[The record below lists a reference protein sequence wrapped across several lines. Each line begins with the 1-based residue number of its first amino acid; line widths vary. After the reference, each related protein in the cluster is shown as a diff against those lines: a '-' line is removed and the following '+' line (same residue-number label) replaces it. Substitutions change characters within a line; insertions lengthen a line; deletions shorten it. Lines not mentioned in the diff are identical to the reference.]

1 MHAQLRRCNKLELF
15 SVAKRY
21 LVLISRIC
29 AAVVGCDRADRLRQ
43 CLCLCLFEAGAA
55 RRRHLRDVQ
64 LQVPLRVYTRD
75 GRLMAA
81 IGEQRRIPVRYDQLP
96 PKLIQAFL
104 ATEDDRFFPA
114 SRRRLAGYFARGARE
129 PRAGGIRQGAS
140 TITMQVARDMFLT
153 PRRDMKRKMSEIYI
167 SLLMETEFTK
177 EEIFSLYVNKIFL
190 GQRAYGVAAP
200 PRKCISA
207 RRLDQLDHRR
217 NGDARRNSD
226 RPLDVNPVASAEA
239 ATIRRAHVLGRM
251 LELNYITPAEF
262 EAAKRQPMESRLHGP
277 SIEVDAPYVAEMV
290 RNEMQAKY
298 GDSIYT
304 AGYRVFTTIDS
315 HLEAAATVALRT
327 GLLEYDRRH
336 GWRGATAKVDLSK
349 AASPAYLEAEL
360 EKIPVRSAACGPPS
374 CRRSRRR
381 APGSTSRAWARSI
394 FPGRSCRGRGA
405 SCPTKRWTARPPRH
419 RRSLARG
426 DVIYTVGN
434 SPESLQFVQ
443 VPEAQSA
450 LVALDPKDGAVV
462 ALVGGFDFFQSKFN
476 RVTQARRQPG
486 FGVQAFR
493 ICGGVR
499 QGVHAGQHRRWMR
512 PSWSMKPAWN
522 RPGGRRNSKT
532 ISPGPFDLREALVH
546 SRNLVSI
553 RLMREIGGD
562 YTWNYVQRFG
572 FDKSQLPKDLTLAVG
587 TAEFSPLQVVV
598 GYSTFANGG
607 FRVTPYYI
615 DRIEDAGGKTT
626 VQANPSLA
634 CFECGRPRRIPG
646 SAKAAARRT
655 GCSSWRRRGDGKS
668 LIPAK
673 DLAPQVIRPQVAYLL
688 SDMMADVIR
697 RGTGV
702 GARGA
707 QPRRS
712 GRQDGHHQRFS
723 RCLVLRLQRRSG
735 GHRLDRVRS
744 GPLAGRRRARRARV
758 AAYLGIFHARGAR
771 RAPAA
776 HVPDAR
782 RHRDRAHFA
791 GNGLARR
798 SADNPN
804 GIMEKF
810 IEGNL
815 PKSEVLRRAEQFE
828 SHERRRQAALY
839 RQPCPRNIRSV
850 PKICAALWLRRPRA
864 SWPSTASRISCRPS
878 ARPPTGS
885 A

>member
-1 MHAQLRRCNKLELF
+1 
-15 SVAKRY
+15 VAKRY

-29 AAVVGCDRADRLRQ
+29 AAVVGAIVLIAFANVCAYVYLKPALPDVDT
-43 CLCLCLFEAGAA
+43 
-55 RRRHLRDVQ
+55 LRDVQ

-96 PKLIQAFL
+96 PKLVQAFL
-104 ATEDDRFFPA
+104 ATEDDRFFRHHGVDWQGILRA
-114 SRRRLAGYFARGARE
+114 ALANL
-129 PRAGGIRQGAS
+129 RAGGIRQGAS
-140 TITMQVARDMFLT
+140 TITMQVARDMFLS

-167 SLLMETEFTK
+167 SLLMETEFSK

-190 GQRAYGVAAP
+190 GQRAYGVGAAAEVYFG
-200 PRKCISA
+200 KS
-207 RRLDQLDHRR
+207 LDQL
-217 NGDARRNSD
+217 NLAEMATLAGIPTAPSV
-226 RPLDVNPVASAEA
+226 VNPVASAEA
-239 ATIRRAHVLGRM
+239 ATIRRTHVLGRM
-251 LELNYITPAEF
+251 LELSYITPAEF
-262 EAAKRQPMESRLHGP
+262 EAAKNRPMESRLHGP

-298 GDSIYT
+298 GDSVYT

-336 GWRGATAKVDLSK
+336 GWRGATAKVDLSM
-349 AASPAYLEAEL
+349 AASPANLDAEL
-360 EKIPVRSAACGPPS
+360 EEFPVVGGLRPAIVQKVEAKSARIYVKGLGEVTLPWEKLS
-374 CRRSRRR
+374 
-381 APGSTSRAWARSI
+381 WARRELPDEKVDRSPTQASDI
-394 FPGRSCRGRGA
+394 F
-405 SCPTKRWTARPPRH
+405 
-419 RRSLARG
+419 ARG

-443 VPEAQSA
+443 IPEAQSA

-462 ALVGGFDFFQSKFN
+462 ALIGGFDFFQSKFN

-486 FGVQAFR
+486 SGFKPFVYAAAFDKGYTPASIVVDAPIVVDETGIEKAWR
-493 ICGGVR
+493 PR
-499 QGVHAGQHRRWMR
+499 EFENDFAGPIR
-512 PSWSMKPAWN
+512 
-522 RPGGRRNSKT
+522 
-532 ISPGPFDLREALVH
+532 LREALVH

-572 FDKSQLPKDLTLAVG
+572 FDKSQLPNDLTLSVG
-587 TAEFSPLQVVV
+587 TAELSPLQVAV

-615 DRIEDAGGKTT
+615 DRIEDAAGKTL
-626 VQANPSLA
+626 VQANPSVA
-634 CFECGRPRRIPG
+634 CFECGRPTGP
-646 SAKAAARRT
+646 SAAKAGSKDRLLDEAPR
-655 GCSSWRRRGDGKS
+655 DGKS

-702 GARGA
+702 GARVLNRDDLAGKTGTTNDFHDAWFSGFNGDLAATVWTGFDQDRSLGEGEQGA
-707 QPRRS
+707 RAALPIWVYFMHQALAGAPRRMWPMP
-712 GRQDGHHQRFS
+712 DG
-723 RCLVLRLQRRSG
+723 LVT
-735 GHRLDRVRS
+735 VRIS
-744 GPLAGRRRARRARV
+744 PDTGLLA
-758 AAYLGIFHARGAR
+758 
-771 RAPAA
+771 
-776 HVPDAR
+776 
-782 RHRDRAHFA
+782 
-791 GNGLARR
+791 

-815 PKSEVLRRAEQFE
+815 PKSEVYEGPNNTNSINDGDKPLF
-828 SHERRRQAALY
+828 
-839 RQPCPRNIRSV
+839 
-850 PKICAALWLRRPRA
+850 
-864 SWPSTASRISCRPS
+864 
-878 ARPPTGS
+878 
-885 A
+885 